1 MDNLT
6 PEQIQAMIQMLQ
18 GMLPSVEKT
27 QIENTDTNNHQET
40 DDEDFV
46 VKSIKTKRRHKKEK
60 HTNKFNSM
68 PEKNL
73 HKEDTIID
81 KKLRTQP
88 SVPRARKFSMIKVVC
103 RVCGRREEVSPGLIQ
118 DSVDRY
124 KCNKC
129 STSAG

>member
-18 GMLPSVEKT
+18 SMLPATPKN
-27 QIENTDTNNHQET
+27 QIDNVDIDDHQET
-40 DDEDFV
+40 DDEDFA

>member
-18 GMLPSVEKT
+18 SMLPDSLQKS
-27 QIENTDTNNHQET
+27 QIKDTDISEDEN
-40 DDEDFV
+40 DEDEFAI
-46 VKSIKTKRRHKKEK
+46 KAIKTKRRHKKEK
-60 HTNKFNSM
+60 HINKFNSM

-88 SVPRARKFSMIKVVC
+88 PVVRARKFDMVKVVC

-129 STSAG
+129 CTSAG

>member
-6 PEQIQAMIQMLQ
+6 PDQIQAMITMLQ
-18 GMLPSVEKT
+18 NMLPKT
-27 QIENTDTNNHQET
+27 EE
-40 DDEDFV
+40 
-46 VKSIKTKRRHKKEK
+46 KKEENFVQTGGVK
-60 HTNKFNSM
+60 NKKRKLDNKEKNVNKFNSM

-73 HKEDTIID
+73 HKDDSLID
-81 KKLRTQP
+81 KKLSTQP
-88 SVPRARKFSMIKVVC
+88 PVPRARRFSLIKVVC
-103 RVCGRREEVSPGLIQ
+103 RVCGKREEVSPGLIQ

>member
-6 PEQIQAMIQMLQ
+6 PDQIQAMITMLQ
-18 GMLPSVEKT
+18 NMLPKT
-27 QIENTDTNNHQET
+27 EAKKEEN
-40 DDEDFV
+40 FV
-46 VKSIKTKRRHKKEK
+46 QTGGIKNKKRKLDNKEKSI
-60 HTNKFNSM
+60 NKFNSM

-73 HKEDTIID
+73 HKDDTLID
-81 KKLRTQP
+81 KKLSTQP
-88 SVPRARKFSMIKVVC
+88 PVPRSRQFSLIKVVC
-103 RVCGRREEVSPGLIQ
+103 RVCGKREEVSPGLIQ